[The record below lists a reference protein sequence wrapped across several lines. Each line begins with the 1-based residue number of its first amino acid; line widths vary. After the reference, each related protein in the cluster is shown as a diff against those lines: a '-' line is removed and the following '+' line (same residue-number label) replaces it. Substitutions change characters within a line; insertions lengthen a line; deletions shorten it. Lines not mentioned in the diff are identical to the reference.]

1 VVSPEQELLIKL
13 APRIELGEVA
23 VVSEDDILAK
33 MNQELPFCGSKID
46 WESLEDKVHWACD
59 DLDSTSILAEVF
71 NKYEVDLDAKLIV
84 VGDSAMGS
92 ALLTDAQNLVGFI
105 QEVTELPQHTYVL
118 PLEMGW
124 VLCYSMEGFVDA
136 AHVCTT

>member
-1 VVSPEQELLIKL
+1 MVSPEQELLIKL